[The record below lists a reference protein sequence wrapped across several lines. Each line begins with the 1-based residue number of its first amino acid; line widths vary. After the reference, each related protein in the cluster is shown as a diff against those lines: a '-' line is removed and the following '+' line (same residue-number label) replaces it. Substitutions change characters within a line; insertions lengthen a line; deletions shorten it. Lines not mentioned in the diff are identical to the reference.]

1 MRSKNHRV
9 GKSVLG
15 AVSVGETPTEATGKS
30 EQIRD
35 APHAVLVALPGF
47 SAGRNELAA
56 GEIGSNKW
64 GVMDVLTLSR
74 IQFALTISFHYIYP
88 PMSIGLGV
96 ILVLTEGLW
105 LKSGKAIYHQMARFW
120 TKVFAL
126 TFAIGVATGIV
137 MEFEFGTN
145 WATYSRYVG
154 DVFGSALAAEGIF
167 AFFLESG
174 FLAVLLFGWDKV
186 GRVTHFFATCM
197 VCLGAHFSAI
207 WIVVA
212 NSWMQTPA
220 GFHIVGQG
228 MKARAEITDFWAMV
242 FSPSAMDRLFHTLC
256 GAWQAGAFLVV
267 SVSAWYL
274 LKRKHE
280 LFARTSLRVGLTV
293 GLAASLLQVV
303 SGHLSAQ
310 GVARNQPVKLA
321 AFEGLYETTNHARLT
336 LFGWVDE
343 KNQKVIG
350 PKIPGMLSFLA
361 HNDADSLV
369 TGLREAAP
377 DPKDRPPI
385 NVTFQL
391 FHLMVGIGIGM
402 IVIGALGF
410 LYFRRGSL
418 FEKRWMLWLL
428 VVSVIGPQIANQAG
442 WFAAEVGRQPWIV
455 QGLLRTS
462 EGLSA
467 VVKANT
473 VLAAMILFSVVYVLL
488 FAVFVYLLNDKIQH
502 GPDDAD
508 LIPSG
513 KLALP
518 ERRQP

>member
-1 MRSKNHRV
+1 
-9 GKSVLG
+9 
-15 AVSVGETPTEATGKS
+15 
-30 EQIRD
+30 
-35 APHAVLVALPGF
+35 
-47 SAGRNELAA
+47 
-56 GEIGSNKW
+56 
-64 GVMDVLTLSR
+64 MDVLTLSR
-74 IQFALTISFHYIYP
+74 IQFTLTIAFHYIYP
-88 PMSIGLGV
+88 PLSIGLGV
-96 ILVLTEGLW
+96 MLVIIEGLW
-105 LKSGKAIYHQMARFW
+105 LKTRNPLYHQMARFW

-186 GRVTHFFATCM
+186 DRKMHFFATCM

-220 GFHIVGQG
+220 GFHIVGEG
-228 MKARAEITDFWAMV
+228 MKARAEITNFWEMV
-242 FSPSAMDRLFHTLC
+242 FNPSSMDRLFHTLC
-256 GAWQAGAFLVV
+256 GAWQAGAFLVI

-274 LKRKHE
+274 LKRKYDA
-280 LFARTSLRVGLTV
+280 FARASLRIGLIVGLT
-293 GLAASLLQVV
+293 ASLLQLV
-303 SGHLSAQ
+303 SGHSSAQ
-310 GVARNQPVKLA
+310 GVARNQPTKLA
-321 AFEGLYETTNHARLT
+321 AFEGLYETTSNVPLT

-343 KNQKVIG
+343 KNAKVIG
-350 PKIPGMLSFLA
+350 PKIPGMLSFLTYGDTRKPVA
-361 HNDADSLV
+361 
-369 TGLREAAP
+369 GLREAAP
-377 DPKDRPPI
+377 DPKDRPPV

-391 FHLMVGIGIGM
+391 FHLMVTVGFGM
-402 IVIGALGF
+402 ILLAALGF
-410 LYFRRGSL
+410 LYFWRGSL
-418 FEKRWMLWLL
+418 FEKRWLLWLL
-428 VVSVIGPQIANQAG
+428 VFSALGPQIANQAG

-455 QGLLRTS
+455 QGFLRTS
-462 EGLSA
+462 AGLSA

-473 VLAAMILFSVVYVLL
+473 VLVAILLFSAVYVLL

-502 GPDDAD
+502 GPDDGD
-508 LIPSG
+508 LVPSG

-518 ERRQP
+518 RKEVL